1 MPDTNQGSGDKQYE
15 DYEDMQSEAFDEDER
30 YEYEGQDESVQCRY
44 KAAGIPAGLQTYAVA
59 GKGCQKHAG
68 EYLENHAG

>member
-15 DYEDMQSEAFDEDER
+15 DHEDMQSEAFDEDER
-30 YEYEGQDESVQCRY
+30 YEYDGQAESAHRRY
-44 KAAGIPAGLQTYAVA
+44 KAAGIPAGLQTDAVA
-59 GKGCQKHAG
+59 GKGRQKHAG